1 MRTPDS
7 PSPRSKAENAGP
19 LRSGERRPPAKI
31 SGRPFAQFQ
40 LRQLFLLALLA
51 GPVAGAE
58 PYLLNQAELAALSA
72 VAPSALRS
80 PIATVIDKAQPSP
93 SGEARD
99 YVSYA
104 RYYWPDPAHPN
115 GVPFVR
121 RDGQHNREQVEK
133 GDRERLGDFF
143 ATVEKLAAAWQVN
156 RDEAAARR
164 AGEWLR
170 AWFVSPATRLNPHLK
185 FAQVRIGHNQ
195 NLGTAAG
202 VLDGRGF
209 ARVIDAL
216 RLLEDSP
223 AFAPGE
229 EKEIR
234 AWFGAYFEW
243 LTTAKNAR
251 AERAA
256 KNNHGTWYLAQ
267 AIPIARYLAHDNLA
281 RELCESAKERIG
293 YQIQPD
299 GSQPSEIS
307 RADGLSYSAFNIE
320 AHVQVARLAAGLGLD
335 LWNYTAPNGGSLRG
349 AIEFLRLYNDR
360 PESWPTAQNARLQR
374 GFLDQTLLQGQAVWG
389 ESK

>member
-1 MRTPDS
+1 MI
-7 PSPRSKAENAGP
+7 KAEKNRTIAPGEKTPATSSNHMLAQVP
-19 LRSGERRPPAKI
+19 LRR
-31 SGRPFAQFQ
+31 
-40 LRQLFLLALLA
+40 FLLLTLLA
-51 GPVAGAE
+51 GPVCGAE
-58 PYLLNQAELAALSA
+58 PYLLNKAELAALAAS
-72 VAPSALRS
+72 APSALRS
-80 PIATVIDKAQPSP
+80 PIATVIDKAQPSL

-99 YVSYA
+99 YVSFS
-104 RYYWPDPAHPN
+104 RYFWPDPGKPN
-115 GVPFVR
+115 GIPFIR

-133 GDRERLGDFF
+133 GDRGRLGDFF
-143 ATVEKLAAAWQVN
+143 ETVEKLAAAWQVN

-170 AWFVSPATRLNPHLK
+170 AWFVTPATRLSPHLK
-185 FAQVRIGHNQ
+185 FSQVRLGHNR

-216 RLLEDSP
+216 LLLEGSP

-234 AWFGAYFEW
+234 AWFGVYFEW
-243 LTTAKNAR
+243 LTTAGNAR

-307 RADGLSYSAFNIE
+307 RADGLSYSVFNIE

-349 AIEFLRLYNDR
+349 AIEFLRPYNDR

-374 GFLDQTLLQGQAVWG
+374 GFLDKHLLHAKAAWG